1 MIESEAV
8 HLGSHSY
15 GPEATVADRRGARNS
30 HYDLLGSILGRAS
43 RRSRHFPWHR
53 QGPSDNSFVEF
64 PNDEKDGVVP
74 GGSIWDTA
82 KFGEDVIIGN
92 LDTGVWPSSE
102 SFDDTW
108 FGAIPSRW
116 KGICQQGYGPKFPCN
131 RSLTRISHDSELVYR
146 TRKLIGARYFYKGFA
161 FRSGKFNETKRH
173 SFDDD
178 GHGSHTLSTA
188 GGNFVPKAGVF
199 GSGNGT
205 ARGGPPKARVAHTK
219 FVGLQKKT
227 PKDYFNHGLSIGAF
241 HAAKRGIVVVCAAG
255 NNGPTPRTV
264 VNVAPWIITVGAS
277 TMDREFQSNNGQNL
291 KGASLSPA
299 LPEEKMY
306 PLLSAALGKA
316 ANASEND
323 ADPTGYITPPETQLY
338 TKPAPFMAAFS
349 SRGPNSITP
358 TILKPDI
365 TAPGVNIIA
374 SWTGAISQTDQ
385 VFQTG
390 RNKYYADS
398 GTSMACPH
406 VAGIAG
412 LLKSLHPDW
421 SPAAIRSA
429 MMATARTKDNT
440 GGPMIDATQEKA
452 RPFGYG
458 AGHIRPN
465 RAQDPGLVYDLTTD
479 DYLNF
484 LCSLGYNQ
492 TQIGAFSEK
501 KTSFKCSPG
510 FDILNLNYPSITSEM
525 TVSRTL
531 KNVGEPGTYTARI
544 RQPVRV
550 GATVEPKTLQFE
562 KHGEEK
568 TFTLIFNATPGTITD
583 IVFGELLWKDGV
595 HYVRSP
601 IVVG

>member
-1 MIESEAV
+1 MPSISTLLV
-8 HLGSHSY
+8 FKY
-15 GPEATVADRRGARNS
+15 VNS
-30 HYDLLGSILGRAS
+30 
-43 RRSRHFPWHR
+43 
-53 QGPSDNSFVEF
+53 
-64 PNDEKDGVVP
+64 
-74 GGSIWDTA
+74 
-82 KFGEDVIIGN
+82 
-92 LDTGVWPSSE
+92 
-102 SFDDTW
+102 
-108 FGAIPSRW
+108 
-116 KGICQQGYGPKFPCN
+116 
-131 RSLTRISHDSELVYR
+131 
-146 TRKLIGARYFYKGFA
+146 
-161 FRSGKFNETKRH
+161 TKH
-173 SFDDD
+173 
-178 GHGSHTLSTA
+178 
-188 GGNFVPKAGVF
+188 
-199 GSGNGT
+199 
-205 ARGGPPKARVAHTK
+205 
-219 FVGLQKKT
+219 
-227 PKDYFNHGLSIGAF
+227 
-241 HAAKRGIVVVCAAG
+241 
-255 NNGPTPRTV
+255 
-264 VNVAPWIITVGAS
+264 
-277 TMDREFQSNNGQNL
+277 
-291 KGASLSPA
+291 
-299 LPEEKMY
+299 
-306 PLLSAALGKA
+306 
-316 ANASEND
+316 
-323 ADPTGYITPPETQLY
+323 PTGYITPPETQLY

-501 KTSFKCSPG
+501 KTK
-510 FDILNLNYPSITSEM
+510 M

-550 GATVEPKTLQFE
+550 RVTVEPKTLQFE

-568 TFTLIFNATPGTITD
+568 TFKLIFNATPGTITD